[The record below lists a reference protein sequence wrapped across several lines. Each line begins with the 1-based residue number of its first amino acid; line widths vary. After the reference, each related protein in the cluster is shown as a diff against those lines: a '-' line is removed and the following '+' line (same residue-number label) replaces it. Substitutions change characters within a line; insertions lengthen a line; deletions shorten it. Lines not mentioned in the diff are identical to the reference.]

1 MCCLQCGSLGRVFV
15 LRYFGVLL
23 AHLCADAGD
32 ASALE
37 SAAVALVALGDELVV
52 QNAVAAELVPRH
64 AAVVLAV
71 PDVDDAVLVVF
82 VADAVLG
89 VPVVAVVLAAPAVDA
104 VLALPV
110 VDSVLAV
117 PAVQNAAVVLDVV
130 QYVAVVPD
138 LQSAAVVAPVLG
150 DHGP

>member
-23 AHLCADAGD
+23 AHQCADAGD

-37 SAAVALVALGDELVV
+37 RAVAVVALGDEPVV
-52 QNAVAAELVPRH
+52 QNAVAAELVPRR

-71 PDVDDAVLVVF
+71 PDVDDAVLVVL

-89 VPVVAVVLAAPAVDA
+89 VPVVVLAAPAVDA

>member
-23 AHLCADAGD
+23 AHQCADAGD

-52 QNAVAAELVPRH
+52 QYAVAAELVPRH
-64 AAVVLAV
+64 AAVLAV